1 MKRFLL
7 TTTLW
12 FLVGLLA
19 LQAQTSFT
27 QTGKASY
34 YADKFQGRTTASG
47 ERYDKAQHTCA
58 HLTLPFGTM
67 LKVTNLDNGQT
78 TQVRVND
85 RGPFAKDRI
94 IDLSRAAA
102 EDLDLVL
109 AGMANVK
116 IEVLP
121 ASSTD
126 PMPTPA
132 PSAPQSASTTKPAP
146 APAPAPTSTP
156 APTPAP
162 TPAVATPSA
171 TPAAPSATTSEGEL
185 YKVSVTPS
193 DQKAGYAVQIASY
206 QGLTNLLRVLN
217 GLSIPKLNVYI
228 VGSNPDYV
236 YKLIVGPFAT
246 RRDAESQKAKL
257 QADYPDCFIIQI

>member
-1 MKRFLL
+1 MKRCVLSA
-7 TTTLW
+7 TLW
-12 FLVGLLA
+12 LVASLSILH
-19 LQAQTSFT
+19 AQTSFT

-47 ERYDKAQHTCA
+47 ERYDKTQHTCA

-109 AGMANVK
+109 SGMARVK
-116 IEVLP
+116 IEVVPATDAAPLP
-121 ASSTD
+121 TPSPAAQKPT
-126 PMPTPA
+126 PMPKPAPVPPKMPTPA
-132 PSAPQSASTTKPAP
+132 PPAP
-146 APAPAPTSTP
+146 ED
-156 APTPAP
+156 
-162 TPAVATPSA
+162 
-171 TPAAPSATTSEGEL
+171 APSATVNEGEL
-185 YKVSVTPS
+185 YKVSVSPS

-206 QGLTNLLRVLN
+206 QGFTNLLRALN
-217 GLSIPKLNVYI
+217 GLNIPKLNVYV
-228 VGSNPDYV
+228 VGSNPDHV

-246 RRDAESQKAKL
+246 RRDAENQRTKL
-257 QADYPDCFIIQI
+257 LANYPDCFIIQI